1 MGNCTSLTLNKN
13 KYFIGFSIIF
23 LSLTLTNAFKN
34 EDSSPASAKHTRCK
48 TIGFVKIVFCFKL
61 ETTGQKCESLNCWCQ
76 TNRQMII
83 KLIVSYVCK
92 MTSHSMFY
100 NFILAHSHKRHEP
113 IESFE
118 CVNIYHDF
126 NCMVNE
132 QIHTTLFLRPVT
144 A

>member
-1 MGNCTSLTLNKN
+1 MKTHHQHLQSTLDAKQLA
-13 KYFIGFSIIF
+13 
-23 LSLTLTNAFKN
+23 LSKLCFV
-34 EDSSPASAKHTRCK
+34 TR
-48 TIGFVKIVFCFKL
+48 
-61 ETTGQKCESLNCWCQ
+61 QKCESLNCWCQ
-76 TNRQMII
+76 RNRQMII

-100 NFILAHSHKRHEP
+100 NFILAYSHKRHDP